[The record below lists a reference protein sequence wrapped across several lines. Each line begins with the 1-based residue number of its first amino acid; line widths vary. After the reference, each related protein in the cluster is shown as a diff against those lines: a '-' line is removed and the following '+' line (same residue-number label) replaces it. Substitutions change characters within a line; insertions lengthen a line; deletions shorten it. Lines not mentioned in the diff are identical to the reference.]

1 MAYGI
6 EIFDTDGATTVLGPS
21 TRYINVMNE
30 VTPITVPAAANGEN
44 GSVLIQQD
52 MTGLTTSNCDLL
64 FVEQYVIGISI
75 HRVTTGPVISQ
86 GFRLENSGNT
96 AKVVTPFI
104 IRF

>member
-6 EIFDTDGATTVLGPS
+6 EVYDTDGTTTVLSPA
-21 TRYINVMNE
+21 TRYINVMND
-30 VTPITVPAAANGEN
+30 VTSVNVPAKSGGVN

-52 MTGLTTSNCDLL
+52 MSGLTTSNCDLV
-64 FVEQYVIGISI
+64 FIEQYPIGISI
-75 HRVTTGPVISQ
+75 HRVTSGAVSSQ

-96 AKVVTPFI
+96 AQVVTPFI